1 MGHERATKGRLT
13 RLAGVV
19 AMVAALAACDEGAGG
34 AQAAATPGAP
44 PPPAVTV
51 QQVTLT
57 DVPLTREYAG
67 RTQGA
72 REVQVRARVAGILL
86 ERTYVEGQA
95 VAQGDLLFRIDPQPF
110 QVRLNAAEAGL
121 QQSRAGL
128 RQAER
133 NWARVAELWQSRTI
147 SARTRDD
154 AQAELDLARAAV
166 AAAEA
171 EVASARIDLGYT
183 TVEAPISGV
192 TSLEDLPE
200 GSLVGT
206 GADNG
211 LLTTITQL
219 DPLHVVFAMP
229 EAERMRER
237 GLLESGRASRE
248 GEDGRVAVEIVLGD
262 GSVHPQEGW
271 VDFTASGVDPNTGTI
286 RARAIVPNPDHRLL
300 PGQFVRVRAKGLV
313 QNGVA
318 LIPDKALMQG
328 PQGPFV
334 YVVDGEDKAQ
344 PRPVTA
350 GALVDGA
357 RVIEAGLAT
366 GDRVITGGVIKV
378 RPGAPVQA
386 VSATAAAPDG
396 GTGTGTG
403 EQQQEARR

>member
-1 MGHERATKGRLT
+1 MGHDRGMKTRLS
-13 RLAGVV
+13 RLAGVMT
-19 AMVAALAACDEGAGG
+19 MVAALAACDDGSAGG
-34 AQAAATPGAP
+34 AQAAAQAAP
-44 PPPAVTV
+44 PPPVTV
-51 QQVTLT
+51 QQITMT

-72 REVQVRARVAGILL
+72 REVQVRARVSGILL

-121 QQSRAGL
+121 QQARASL

-133 NWARVAELWQSRTI
+133 NWARVAELWESRTI

-154 AQAELDLARAAV
+154 AQAEMELARAAV

-171 EVASARIDLGYT
+171 EVDSARIDLSYT

-219 DPLHVVFAMP
+219 DPIHVVFAMP

-237 GLLESGRASRE
+237 GLLESGRASQE
-248 GEDGRVAVEIVLGD
+248 GENGRVAVEIVLGD

-271 VDFTASGVDPNTGTI
+271 VDFTASGVDPLTGTI
-286 RARAIVPNPDHRLL
+286 RARAIVPNGDHRLL

-313 QNGVA
+313 QTGVA
-318 LIPDKALMQG
+318 VIPDKALMQG

-334 YVVDGEDKAQ
+334 YVVDGEGKAQ
-344 PRPVTA
+344 PRPITA
-350 GALVDGA
+350 GALVDGG
-357 RVIEAGLAT
+357 RVIETGLAE
-366 GDRVITGGVIKV
+366 GDRVITEGVIKV
-378 RPGAPVQA
+378 RPGSPVQA
-386 VSATAAAPDG
+386 VSGTAAADPGAEADD
-396 GTGTGTG
+396 
-403 EQQQEARR
+403 QQEARR